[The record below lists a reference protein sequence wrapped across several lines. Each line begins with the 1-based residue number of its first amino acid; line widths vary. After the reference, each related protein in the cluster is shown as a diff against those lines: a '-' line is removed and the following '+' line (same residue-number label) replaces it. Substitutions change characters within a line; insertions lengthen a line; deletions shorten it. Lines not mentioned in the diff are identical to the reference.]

1 MKSVSMRI
9 ANLQT
14 TIVAVPQKRQ
24 YRSSWRS
31 TYQGSTPHVAVLVEL
46 HTDEGIVGIGEAPVV
61 WGASAETTVAL
72 MEAVK
77 PILLNADALAG
88 DVLRRRLY
96 AETGMA
102 HLGMGATWALSGI
115 DCALW
120 DILGKQAGLPL
131 HRLWGGAWRTRSA
144 FYGDIPPGPEAQMAE
159 DATAWVERGFRTLY
173 LKVGFGADVD
183 VARVRAIREAVG
195 DGPRI
200 RIDANQAW
208 SPGAARQIVNRLAQY
223 DLEYV
228 EQPTLASNLE
238 EMAALRAKLPVPI
251 LAHEASLNV
260 ETSLATIAHHA
271 ADALQLDPRF
281 DQGIQGARTAALMAE
296 AAGLPVVTHT
306 WGELGVATAA
316 MLQLHAAHRN
326 FVLDHQTYYWNLEDD
341 IIEGGLMPWHG
352 CELDVPTAPGIGVAL
367 DPDRVA
373 HYAGLY
379 EREVR
384 DRPRAAQPEEFYD
397 RRYLIRPRA

>member
-1 MKSVSMRI
+1 MRI
-9 ANLQT
+9 SDLRT
-14 TIVAVPQKRQ
+14 TIVAVPQSRE

-31 TYQGSTPHVAVLVEL
+31 SYQGSTPHLAVLVEIE
-46 HTDEGIVGIGEAPVV
+46 TDDGVIGLGETPVV
-61 WGASAETTVAL
+61 WGARPEVTVAL
-72 MEAVK
+72 IDAIS
-77 PILLNADALAG
+77 PLLVGADPLG
-88 DVLRRRLY
+88 NDPLRRRLY

-120 DILGKQAGLPL
+120 DILGKVAGQPL
-131 HRLWGGAWRTRSA
+131 HRLWGGEWRLRSA
-144 FYGDIPPGPEAQMAE
+144 FYGDIPPGELEVMAE
-159 DATAWVERGFRTLY
+159 DARAWVARGFRTLY
-173 LKVGFGADVD
+173 LKVGFGAELD

-195 DGPRI
+195 DGPLI
-200 RIDANQAW
+200 RVDANQAW
-208 SPGAARQIVNRLAQY
+208 SPAAARSIIHRLAEF

-228 EQPTLASNLE
+228 EQPTLASNLH
-238 EMAALRAKLPVPI
+238 EMAALRQVVPVPI
-251 LAHEASLNV
+251 LAHEASMNV
-260 ETSLATIAHHA
+260 ETTLSTIAHHA

-281 DQGIQGARTAALMAE
+281 DAGIMGARTAALMAE

-341 IIEGGLMPWHG
+341 VIIGGLMPWHG
-352 CELDVPTAPGIGVAL
+352 CELEVPTGPGIGVEL
-367 DPDRVA
+367 DRDRVA
-373 HYAGLY
+373 HYAELY

-384 DRPRAAQPEEFYD
+384 DRPRSAEREDFYD
-397 RRYLIRPRA
+397 RRYLIRPRT